1 MSYLVF
7 VLSTMVILVAL
18 ATLLHLQF
26 GLTGIVNFGLVG
38 FWGVGLYVF
47 GILMVNGGLPFIAA
61 LILTTLVVGVLGLI
75 VGWIV
80 LDLDEQAVLVATL
93 SFATIAAY
101 LVTTEKW
108 LTKGVV
114 GFGTIPFPFDLG
126 PWTETAFLVLL
137 AVLAGLLV
145 AYARRVRSQP
155 YGRLLVGIRDNEGL
169 ARSLGKP
176 TFRRKL
182 VLFTV
187 TSALMGTCG
196 AFSASLSHFLVPYM
210 LGPTLTFSTWIAL
223 ILGGKRH
230 WAGGLVG
237 AVVIVGLF
245 DVLIET
251 YAPLP
256 PDFVAQVPNIKYML
270 YGLLLVLV
278 ILFRPQGL
286 LGLHEPRR
294 PKHEPRRPKGETARG

>member
-1 MSYLVF
+1 MAYLTF
-7 VLSTMVILVAL
+7 VLSNMAILVAL

-26 GLTGIVNFGLVG
+26 GLTGIVNFGVVG
-38 FWGVGLYVF
+38 FWGVGLYAT
-47 GILMVNGGLPFIAA
+47 GILVVDAQVPFIVA
-61 LILTTLVVGVLGLI
+61 LLLATVLVGLLGLV

-80 LDLDEQAVLVATL
+80 LDLDDQAVLVATL
-93 SFATIAAY
+93 AFATIILD

-114 GFGTIPFPFDLG
+114 GFGTVPFPFDFG
-126 PWTETAFLVLL
+126 GNTELVFL
-137 AVLAGLLV
+137 AVLIFLASLLV
-145 AYARRVRSQP
+145 LYAWRVRGQP

-176 TFRRKL
+176 SFRQKL

-187 TSALMGTCG
+187 TSALMGTFG
-196 AFSASLSHFLVPYM
+196 GMSAAYNHFLETNM
-210 LGPTLTFSTWIAL
+210 LGPTLTFAAWITL

-237 AVVIVGLF
+237 VVVIGVIF
-245 DVLIET
+245 DILIET
-251 YAPLP
+251 YAPIP
-256 PDFVAQVPNIKYML
+256 TTAAASVIPNVKYLL

-278 ILFRPQGL
+278 IMFRSQGI
-286 LGLHEPRR
+286 LGVHTPRR
-294 PKHEPRRPKGETARG
+294 LSREKTND

>member
-38 FWGVGLYVF
+38 FWGIGLYVF
-47 GILMVNGGLPFIAA
+47 GILMINLGLSFVVA
-61 LILTTLVVGVLGLI
+61 LVLTTLIVGVVGFI
-75 VGWIV
+75 VGWLV
-80 LDLDEQAVLVATL
+80 LDLDDQAVLVATL
-93 SFATIAAY
+93 AFATIAY
-101 LVTTEKW
+101 HLVTTEKW

-114 GFGTIPFPFDLG
+114 GLGSIPFPFVFGDL
-126 PWTETAFLVLL
+126 TEVGFLVFLI
-137 AVLAGLLV
+137 VLTGLLV
-145 AYARRVRSQP
+145 AYARRIRGEP

-187 TSALMGTCG
+187 TSALMGTFG
-196 AFSASLSHFLVPYM
+196 AFSASLNHFLVPYM
-210 LGPTLTFSTWIAL
+210 LGPTLTFATWIAL

-237 AVVIVGLF
+237 AIVIVGVF
-245 DVLIET
+245 DILIET

-256 PDFVAQVPNIKYML
+256 KDLTAQIPNVKYML

-278 ILFRPQGL
+278 IMFRPQGI
-286 LGLHEPRR
+286 LGVYTPG
-294 PKHEPRRPKGETARG
+294 RPKGEAPGG